1 MLNDKALPT
10 ELRENGTKNT
20 TLRGSST
27 AIGRPDC
34 VVGFVSLLWV
44 MAHSCASNVQGTDQ
58 SGVQILTDESGRWAA
73 DQSTVFTTKEQATNE
88 FEGLATDESKVQATD
103 KSGVHVTNKPKVATE
118 VLNVRYLS
126 IELATITNWF
136 KLGIN
141 LSIPK
146 HELDKIERDFQGND
160 RQMLEM
166 LDRWLQRTPNAA
178 LEDLVRALE
187 QMGEKRVAKNICQK
201 YTLGENK
208 LYKALVRQHE
218 F

>member
-1 MLNDKALPT
+1 
-10 ELRENGTKNT
+10 
-20 TLRGSST
+20 
-27 AIGRPDC
+27 
-34 VVGFVSLLWV
+34 

-58 SGVQILTDESGRWAA
+58 SGVQILTDESGGWAA

-88 FEGLATDESKVQATD
+88 FEELATDESKVQATD

-178 LEDLVRALE
+178 LEHLVCALE
-187 QMGEKRVAKNICQK
+187 QMGENRVAKNIRQK
-201 YTLGENK
+201 YTLGESK
-208 LYKALVRQHE
+208 L
-218 F
+218 